1 MTLPPQEYFPLHLP
15 TLFHRYGFTK
25 YVDKFYDRLTPEQ
38 ELVILT
44 HILSEITEE
53 ADVAIKEAKIAVDF
67 EQKLK
72 QISENAENSAK
83 DAEKSASLEQLVK
96 NTPEVPFITYA
107 EADEAFKLAETEFK
121 LAVQA
126 SISASQ
132 DRQDTQLTN
141 TGSKKY
147 DIVKLSVN
155 NLLIQEAAELSAK
168 AAALYAKAASSEK
181 ATLSV
186 ALKTMSSSKARN
198 SSQYAA
204 FASQYATDLK
214 DIALAY
220 KDVYTAIVLNLKEH
234 IRRLEEYMIKQKEGE
249 GEHVNITLSQEKLI
263 NSLRLAKK
271 INQSIIDIRSKY
283 EKNIESIARP
293 VEENPGF
300 LKRTFRRGGTR
311 RKRKTMRRKNKRTN
325 RKK

>member
-1 MTLPPQEYFPLHLP
+1 MALMPLFEYLDGP
-15 TLFHRYGFTK
+15 K
-25 YVDKFYDRLTPEQ
+25 KFNKFFDRLKPDV
-38 ELVILT
+38 ELDILT
-44 HILSEITEE
+44 RILTKITEE

-72 QISENAENSAK
+72 QIAENAENSAK

-107 EADEAFKLAETEFK
+107 EADEAFKLAESEFK

-155 NLLIQEAAELSAK
+155 NLFIQEAAELSAN

-186 ALKTMSSSKARN
+186 ALKTMSSSKAKN

-249 GEHVNITLSQEKLI
+249 GEHVNIILSQEKLI
-263 NSLRLAKK
+263 DSLRLAKK
-271 INQSIIDIRSKY
+271 TNQSIINVRNKY

-300 LKRTFRRGGTR
+300 LKRTLRIFGRGGTR
-311 RKRKTMRRKNKRTN
+311 RKRKTRRRKNKRTN